1 MRMRYEIRSASALL
15 LENLMSANPALPP
28 RIEPLAPPYEPELQA
43 LLQRMTPPAAPSI
56 LALFRV
62 LARNPEL
69 GERASGWGAYLLGR
83 KAKLSLRDRE
93 VVIDRVCARCG
104 AQYEWGVHVAAFAEA
119 AGFDARQIAAIAHPH
134 GDLAALPVRDQL
146 LVRMVDELHDTATV
160 GDALWGE
167 LAAHWSEAQLI
178 ELLMLAGWYHAIS
191 YVCNAARVPL
201 EAWGSRWERGE
212 SMSN

>member
-1 MRMRYEIRSASALL
+1 MRYGIRSAFALL

-69 GERASGWGAYLLGR
+69 AERASGWGAYLLGR